1 MIFAGGVNENGACD
15 TVDLVR
21 VTSKTSAEVIHTPL
35 KLIVPRYNLAATV
48 ATVTLADGNTQKYA
62 VFAGGITGDADNG
75 TVSNNID
82 IFWLDSA
89 NVLHKISNVPTM

>member
-35 KLIVPRYNLAATV
+35 KLIVPRYDLAATV
-48 ATVTLADGNTQKYA
+48 ATVTFADKST
-62 VFAGGITGDADNG
+62 
-75 TVSNNID
+75 
-82 IFWLDSA
+82 
-89 NVLHKISNVPTM
+89 